1 MMHLEKLSILWLCE
15 HVMCLVHFHSSYA
28 LSQGAD

>member
-15 HVMCLVHFHSSYA
+15 RVMHLVHFHSSYA
-28 LSQGAD
+28 LLQGTN